1 MSKKNL
7 EIREIQAADL
17 NQLLVLYTYLHNNP
31 MPEIDNGI
39 RKLWEKILIDKDHHI
54 VVGIADEKIVSSC
67 VLVVIQN
74 LTYGQKPY
82 ALIENVITHEDYR
95 NRGYATQVLD
105 FAKDIAIGNECYKIM
120 LLTGSKQEKT
130 LAFYENAGY
139 NQNDKTAFIQWLI

>member
-17 NQLLVLYTYLHNNP
+17 NQLLGLYTHLHNNP
-31 MPEIDNGI
+31 MPEIDNRI

-139 NQNDKTAFIQWLI
+139 NKNDKTAFIQWLI

>member
-1 MSKKNL
+1 
-7 EIREIQAADL
+7 
-17 NQLLVLYTYLHNNP
+17 
-31 MPEIDNGI
+31 MPEIDNRI

-120 LLTGSKQEKT
+120 LLTGSKKENT

-139 NQNDKTAFIQWLI
+139 NQKDKTAFIQWLI